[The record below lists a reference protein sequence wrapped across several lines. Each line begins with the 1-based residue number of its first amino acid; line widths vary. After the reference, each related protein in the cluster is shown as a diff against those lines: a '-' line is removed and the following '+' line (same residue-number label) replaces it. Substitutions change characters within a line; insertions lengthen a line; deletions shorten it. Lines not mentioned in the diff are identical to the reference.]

1 MCVCV
6 CGRALPVRHH
16 QLGHLSEE
24 QDAVDAGGL
33 TPGSFPPITFRSFAQ
48 SSVQSYSFKRRSTE
62 VSRTYTWL
70 DTVRHLR
77 RERVARTVSSRVKA
91 AAAAG
96 LKTVRVES
104 GRPVPPPASNV
115 SRCVLFSTNYT
126 RGSHLSHTIRTPFAH
141 HTPRIIISP
150 CIVMIVIKKKKIHDI
165 EPTPPPTTAHSTP
178 QSTSLQYIGKLHE
191 ENTSTTQT
199 VLYNSTNRT
208 VWYCT
213 DTVLSILIY

>member
-6 CGRALPVRHH
+6 YGRTLPVRHH

-126 RGSHLSHTIRTPFAH
+126 RGSHLSHTIRTPFARRGFSSFLQAFDAIDTIGCFH
-141 HTPRIIISP
+141 RSLP
-150 CIVMIVIKKKKIHDI
+150 MITSAVKKTRKHVHLI
-165 EPTPPPTTAHSTP
+165 E
-178 QSTSLQYIGKLHE
+178 LL
-191 ENTSTTQT
+191 
-199 VLYNSTNRT
+199 
-208 VWYCT
+208 
-213 DTVLSILIY
+213 